1 MGVDFT
7 GLDAIFVSLK
17 YLNLYSNQIMNALT
31 LGRQG
36 IHINQNTINYF
47 CKKYNFDLI
56 DTNFE
61 KYSEILFNK
70 LGFSHVDSIDC
81 SKYEGATIIHDM
93 NKPLN
98 ITKKYHYIFDG
109 GTIEH
114 IFNIPQVLENV
125 IDLLEIGGIFCSVT
139 VNNNYSGHGMYQF
152 SPELFLSTLTTDYG
166 MEIKELYLS
175 KTNTE
180 HNQWIN
186 VNDFKHNEGGRNDF
200 TFNDTNPVYIITI
213 AKKISNERK
222 SLILDSPQ
230 QYSYKNIDWIK

>member
-7 GLDAIFVSLK
+7 GLDAIFLSLK
-17 YLNLYSNQIMNALT
+17 YSNEKQKALT

-36 IHINQNTINYF
+36 IHINQDTINYF
-47 CKKYNFDLI
+47 CKKYGFDSI
-56 DTNFE
+56 DINSE
-61 KYSEILFNK
+61 NYSEILFKK
-70 LGFSHVDSIDC
+70 LGFNHVDSVDC
-81 SKYEGATIIHDM
+81 SEYEGATIIHDM

-98 ITKKYHYIFDG
+98 ITDKYNYIFDG

-125 IDLLEIGGIFCSVT
+125 INLLEIGGIFCSVT
-139 VNNNYSGHGMYQF
+139 VNNNFSGHGMYQF
-152 SPELFLSTLTTDYG
+152 SPELFLSTLTNDYG
-166 MEIKELYLS
+166 MEIKELYVS
-175 KTNTE
+175 KINTE
-180 HNQWIN
+180 QNEWVN
-186 VNDFKHNEGGRNDF
+186 VNDFKHNEGGRNGF
-200 TFNDTNPVYIITI
+200 MFNDTHPVYIITI